1 MNINYFLSLL
11 GGLLGF
17 MYQTEPPQKTTTND
31 TLVELFNLSSK
42 ALSSYDYEN
51 SIHYSLLLMERA
63 QEEKDYYY
71 LYHAYNNLGITFEDR
86 KDIDRARDNYSRALE
101 NAIASKNDT
110 LLWWAY
116 NNLGGVYTLQKET
129 VEKGFSYYDR
139 SIEIVKQLGN
149 PKNSLIPI
157 MNKGWTHLD
166 YEQYD
171 RAYPYL
177 VKANKLLG
185 NSNDDYIRSQLS
197 TLFGRYYAGKG
208 DFERADCF
216 LQASIAIVERDSL
229 VLEASDTYRAYA
241 DMLYAKGDFPK
252 AFAALEKYHEFQG
265 KIFEQEKKRQNEA
278 AYTKF
283 ETEEYRKNLELAQNE
298 QEFKDKVLAKTR
310 EASMVMIIS
319 IAIMLLFLI
328 LLFRSNSIR
337 KRLIYQLRD
346 KNDELRKSKEEAEK
360 LSLLKTKFLSTV
372 SHELRTPLYG
382 VVGLT
387 SLLLEDNK
395 DQKQVEDLKS
405 LKFSADYLLALINDV
420 LQMNKMESNLVHLE
434 NLSFNVQDLM
444 LGIVKSFEFTRIQNN
459 NEIELVID
467 EKTPQN
473 LIGDSV
479 RLSQIIMNLVGNAV
493 KFTEWGRVWIK
504 AECKRCE
511 GDYCLISFEVGDT
524 GIGIPEDKQ
533 KEIFEEFSQLRSN
546 NYNYQGTGLGRPIV
560 KRLLELFNSEIHLES
575 QEGKGSV
582 FSFEILFQKGK
593 ITENKA
599 ASGEM
604 GDLQMKEI
612 FSKALIVD
620 DNRIN
625 QIVTQ
630 RILEKRK
637 FHCEIANSGYEAIE
651 KLKTENFDVVLMD
664 VNMPGMDGMETTR
677 EIRKFNTDIPV
688 IALTAVEIEEMREGI
703 LRSGM
708 NDIIVKP
715 YDTNQFFHTVYRN
728 LLVPISQ

>member
-1 MNINYFLSLL
+1 MNQS
-11 GGLLGF
+11 
-17 MYQTEPPQKTTTND
+17 EPPQQSTAND
-31 TLVELFNLSSK
+31 TLVELFSRSSK
-42 ALSSYDYEN
+42 ALNSYDYEN
-51 SIHYSLLLMERA
+51 SIHYSLLLIDHA
-63 QEEKDYYY
+63 QEKQDFYY
-71 LYHAYNNLGITFEDR
+71 LYHAYNILGIAYEDR
-86 KDIDRARDNYSRALE
+86 KDISRARDNYTRALE
-101 NAIASKNDT
+101 NAIASENDT

-116 NNLGGVYTLQKET
+116 NNLGGIYTLKEET
-129 VEKGFSYYDR
+129 VEKGFAYYDKA
-139 SIEIVKQLGN
+139 IEVVNRLGN
-149 PKNSLIPI
+149 PKQSLTPI

-177 VKANKLLG
+177 VKARELLG
-185 NSNDDYIRSQLS
+185 NSDDDYIRSQLS
-197 TLFGRYYAGKG
+197 TLFGRYHAGKG

-216 LQASIAIVERDSL
+216 LQESIAIVERDSL

-241 DMLYAKGDFPK
+241 DMLYAKGDYPE
-252 AFAALEKYHEFQG
+252 AFAALEKYQEYQG
-265 KIFEQEKKRQNEA
+265 KIFEQEKRLQNEA

-283 ETEEYRKNLELAQNE
+283 ETEEYRKTLELAQKE

-346 KNDELRKSKEEAEK
+346 KNDELRKAKEEAEK
-360 LSLLKTKFLSTV
+360 LSILKTKFFSTV

-395 DQKQVEDLKS
+395 DKSQVEDLKS

-434 NLSFNVQDLM
+434 NLSFKVKELM
-444 LGIVKSFEFTRIQNN
+444 LGIVKSFEFTRIQHN
-459 NEIELVID
+459 NEIELIID
-467 EKTPQN
+467 ENMPQN

-479 RLSQIIMNLVGNAV
+479 RLSQIVMNLAGNAV
-493 KFTEWGRVWIK
+493 KFTEWGKVWVK
-504 AECKRCE
+504 AENKRCE
-511 GDYCLISFEVGDT
+511 DDYCLIRFEVGDT
-524 GIGIPEDKQ
+524 GIGIPKDKQ
-533 KEIFEEFSQLRSN
+533 MEIFEEFSQLRSN
-546 NYNYQGTGLGRPIV
+546 NYNYQGTGLGLPIV

-575 QEGKGSV
+575 EEGKGSV
-582 FSFEILFQKGK
+582 FSFEILFEKGK
-593 ITENKA
+593 VTENHGTPDETGG
-599 ASGEM
+599 SQ
-604 GDLQMKEI
+604 LKEV
-612 FSKALIVD
+612 FSRALIVD

-637 FHCEIANSGYEAIE
+637 FHCEIANSGYEAID
-651 KLKTENFDVVLMD
+651 KLKAESFDVVLMD
-664 VNMPGMDGMETTR
+664 VNMPGMDGMETTQKIR
-677 EIRKFNTDIPV
+677 EFNTEIPI

-703 LRSGM
+703 LKSGM

-715 YDTNQFFHTVYRN
+715 YDTNQLFHTVYRN
-728 LLVPISQ
+728 LLVPVN